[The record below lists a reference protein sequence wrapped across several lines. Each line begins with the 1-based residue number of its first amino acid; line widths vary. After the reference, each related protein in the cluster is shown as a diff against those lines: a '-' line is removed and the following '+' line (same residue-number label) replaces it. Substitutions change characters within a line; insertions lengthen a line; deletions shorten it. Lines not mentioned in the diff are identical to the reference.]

1 MPFNFE
7 ASEDFN
13 TSVAHINTLIQFAIE
28 QREAENEDNR
38 MLFLKLSVVSAVTKF
53 QVFIESILKE
63 YHYELK
69 DNQKQYNQVSTH
81 LRLNAIRLFTSDKI
95 IHKALEN
102 PETYTIEKLNEIR
115 EVSEKTLAF
124 CKDTETITDDLK
136 FETKFPLGKTGVGE
150 LSKLFRQVNGEDIFA
165 NPPFDINKLN
175 EILGRRH
182 AIIHEDSNPQLTEET
197 VEKYRDYLMTVITY
211 VDDYLEQH
219 L

>member
-13 TSVAHINTLIQFAIE
+13 TSVAHINTLIDFAVQ
-28 QREAENEDNR
+28 QREAGIEENR
-38 MLFLKLSVVSAVTKF
+38 LLFLKLAIVSSVTKF

-69 DNQKQYNQVSTH
+69 ENQKQYNQVSTH

-95 IHKALEN
+95 IHKSLEN
-102 PETYTIEKLNEIR
+102 PDTYTIEKLNEIKQ
-115 EVSEKTLAF
+115 VSEKTLAF
-124 CKDTETITDDLK
+124 CTDNERVSEDLQ

-165 NPPFDINKLN
+165 HPPFDINRLN

-182 AIIHEDSNPQLTEET
+182 AIIHEDSNPQITEDT
-197 VEKYRDYLMTVITY
+197 VERYRDYLMTVIAY
-211 VDDYLEQH
+211 IDEYLEQH

>member
-13 TSVAHINTLIQFAIE
+13 RSVSHINTLINFAVE
-28 QREAENEDNR
+28 QRDSGNEENR
-38 MLFLKLSVVSAVTKF
+38 MLFLKLAIVSAVTKF

-69 DNQKQYNQVSTH
+69 NNQKQYHQISTH
-81 LRLNAIRLFTSDKI
+81 LRLNAIRLYTSDKI
-95 IHKALEN
+95 IHKSLEN
-102 PETYTIEKLNEIR
+102 PETYTVEKLNEVRQIA
-115 EVSEKTLAF
+115 EKTLSF
-124 CKDTETITDDLK
+124 CTDHEKINEDLQ

-150 LSKLFRQVNGEDIFA
+150 LNRLFRQVNGEDIFA

-182 AIIHEDSNPQLTEET
+182 AIIHEDSNPQITEDT

-211 VDDYLEQH
+211 IDEYLEQH

>member
-1 MPFNFE
+1 MPFKFE

-13 TSVAHINTLIQFAIE
+13 TSAAHINTLIQFAIG
-28 QREAENEDNR
+28 QRDEGNEENR
-38 MLFLKLSVVSAVTKF
+38 MLFLKLAVVSAVTKF

-95 IHKALEN
+95 IHKSLEN
-102 PETYTIEKLNEIR
+102 PETYTVEKLNEIR
-115 EVSEKTLAF
+115 QVSQRTLAF
-124 CKDTETITDDLK
+124 CTDNEIINEDLK

-182 AIIHEDSNPQLTEET
+182 AIIHEDSNPQLTEDA
-197 VEKYRDYLMTVITY
+197 VEKYRDYLLTVITY
-211 VDDYLEQH
+211 VDDYLDQH